1 MRCKAVILA
10 ILGLG
15 FLAGA
20 ANAGGNREAHA
31 HTIGCRQNVGAK
43 VKAGKVKKVD
53 FQAEYSKCM
62 EDPNYQ

>member
-15 FLAGA
+15 LLAGA

-31 HTIGCRQNVGAK
+31 HTNGCRQNVHAK
-43 VKAGKVKKVD
+43 IKAGTVKKAD